1 MSFINGNGRAVTLYN
16 AQINAT
22 NYSHVEAIEY
32 KNTGTTAVT
41 GTTIAGFN
49 YLPSGNLKVNT
60 ISLPNK
66 KLGRFII
73 RAW

>member
-1 MSFINGNGRAVTLYN
+1 MSFINGNGRAMTLWN
-16 AQINAT
+16 ARIDGT

-32 KNTGTTAVT
+32 EATGTSAVP
-41 GTTIAGFN
+41 GTTVAGFN
-49 YLPSGNLKVNT
+49 YLPEGNLKAHT

-66 KLGRFII
+66 KLGKFII